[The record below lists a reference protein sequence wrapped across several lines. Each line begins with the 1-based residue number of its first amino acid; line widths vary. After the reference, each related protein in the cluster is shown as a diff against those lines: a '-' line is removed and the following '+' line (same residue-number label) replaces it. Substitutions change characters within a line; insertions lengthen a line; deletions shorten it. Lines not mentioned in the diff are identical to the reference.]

1 MLSASLLFSSERDG
15 SYALNRQEVHGLG
28 CSMLADPFSV
38 ISLGLCPQVFADDTI
53 CHHLVSAAGC
63 DLRYP
68 EQSVPAA
75 IVPRDGDVRLRG
87 NGR

>member
-15 SYALNRQEVHGLG
+15 SYTCNCQEVHSLRF
-28 CSMLADPFSV
+28 STVADPV
-38 ISLGLCPQVFADDTI
+38 PVVCLGRCPQVFADDTV